1 VARPRKYATEE
12 ERLAARREQQRAYY
26 ARKRQKKAMSQ
37 GQRFGGKRTE
47 NSPPKQLRPIELN
60 CGTESSFERVV
71 LPDGSYAPIFSSWND
86 FLQRTSATY
95 RKQWLRGKVQFA
107 NTGAGFG
114 RPQVWYPKYKLTI
127 DDVWDILCEAK
138 GHCAYCGSLAVEKAP
153 AKSNGA
159 FMSWESIGRRIGSLD
174 HIKPRSS
181 GGDNN
186 RENLCWCCLWCNT
199 WPSERIPGATD
210 HGGYYPN
217 D

>member
-1 VARPRKYATEE
+1 VARPRKYHTEE
-12 ERLAARREQQRAYY
+12 ERKAARREAY
-26 ARKRQKKAMSQ
+26 AKKRY
-37 GQRFGGKRTE
+37 GDRRR
-47 NSPPKQLRPIELN
+47 PPKQVRPIELN

-71 LPDGSYAPIFSSWND
+71 LPDGSYAPIFRSWDD
-86 FLQRTSATY
+86 FLQRTSASY
-95 RKQWLRGKVQFA
+95 RKQWLRAKVKFA

-114 RPQVWYPKYKLTI
+114 RPQVWYPKYTLTV

-138 GHCAYCGSLAVEKAP
+138 GRCAYCGSLALEKVP
-153 AKSNGA
+153 VKPSGGLD
-159 FMSWESIGRRIGSLD
+159 SWEDIGRRIGSLD

-186 RENLCWCCLWCNT
+186 RENLCWCCMWCNT